1 MKTILDSKIGLIII
15 AIIVFVVAI
24 GIGFTIE
31 NATDEKT
38 VVRYSSI
45 DSGGPQTARRDG
57 YYSYMNR
64 NESFEEQLP
73 LTATD
78 AINSGWINNSN
89 CDLTNGRFFNKSET
103 PYLLG
108 YDTKDELLSIY
119 LFSKEKMPQP
129 WVTSNTIDT
138 NLYPSIN
145 YEHSKLIIHFKNPI
159 NACSQNSN

>member
-1 MKTILDSKIGLIII
+1 MYKILDSKIGLIII
-15 AIIVFVVAI
+15 AIIIFIVAA

-31 NATDEKT
+31 NSSDEET
-38 VVRYSSI
+38 AVRYSSI
-45 DSGGPQTARRDG
+45 DSGGPLTARRDG

-78 AINSGWINNSN
+78 AINNGWIINSN
-89 CDLTNGRFFNKSET
+89 CDLTNGRFFYKPQIS
-103 PYLLG
+103 YLLG

-119 LFSKEKMPQP
+119 IFSREKMPEP
-129 WVTSNTIDT
+129 WVRSSTIDT

-145 YEHSKLIIHFKNPI
+145 YEHSKLIVHFKDPA
-159 NACSQNSN
+159 NACPASNN

>member
-1 MKTILDSKIGLIII
+1 MKTIFNSKIGLIVV
-15 AIIVFVVAI
+15 AIIIFVVAV

-31 NATDEKT
+31 NASDEKT
-38 VVRYSSI
+38 VSRYSSI
-45 DSGGPQTARRDG
+45 DSGGPLTARRDG

-78 AINSGWINNSN
+78 AINNGWIINSN
-89 CDLTNGRFFNKSET
+89 CDLTNGRFFNKPEI

-108 YDTKDELLSIY
+108 YDTTDDLLSIY
-119 LFSKEKMPQP
+119 LFSKEKMPEP
-129 WVTSNTIDT
+129 WVNSNTVDT

-145 YEHSKLIIHFKNPI
+145 YEHSKLIIHFKDPA
-159 NACSQNSN
+159 NACSGNNN

>member
-1 MKTILDSKIGLIII
+1 MPKILDSKISLIII
-15 AIIVFVVAI
+15 TIIVFIAAAW
-24 GIGFTIE
+24 IGFTME
-31 NATDEKT
+31 NSSDEKT

-45 DSGGPQTARRDG
+45 DSGGPLTARRDG

-73 LTATD
+73 LTVIAALNNGWT
-78 AINSGWINNSN
+78 INSH
-89 CDLTNGRFFNKSET
+89 CDLTNGRFFNKPEI

-119 LFSKEKMPQP
+119 LFSKEKMPEP
-129 WVTSNTIDT
+129 WVRSNTIDM

-145 YEHSKLIIHFKNPI
+145 YEHSKLIVHFKNPS
-159 NACSQNSN
+159 NACSGNNN